1 MRYVLKLYRIF
12 NYQVMI
18 NYAVFR
24 CIYSLMNAALLFFM
38 IGLTMHDSL
47 NDFYI
52 LLNAKSYFL
61 YLVSFPGISVS
72 PSIDD
77 ALRRIG
83 TYNYLSRNIKNALI
97 ESLFF
102 IYRYTYRFS
111 C

>member
-1 MRYVLKLYRIF
+1 
-12 NYQVMI
+12 MI
-18 NYAVFR
+18 NYAAFR
-24 CIYSLMNAALLFFM
+24 CIYTLTNAALLFF
-38 IGLTMHDSL
+38 IIVLTTHDSL
-47 NDFYI
+47 IDFFI
-52 LLNAKSYFL
+52 LFKAHSYFL

-83 TYNYLSRNIKNALI
+83 TYNYLSRNIKKALI

-102 IYRYTYRFS
+102 LNRYTYRFS